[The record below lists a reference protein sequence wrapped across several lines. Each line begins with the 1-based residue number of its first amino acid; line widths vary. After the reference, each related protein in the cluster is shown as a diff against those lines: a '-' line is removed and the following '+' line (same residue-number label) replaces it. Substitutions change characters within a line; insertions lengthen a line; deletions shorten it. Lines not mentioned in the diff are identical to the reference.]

1 MLPWSVLHSITRT
14 NPAAEMTM
22 KKIMR
27 TRTIMLAGAV
37 LPLLAGCGANEIA
50 SPGTGGNVII
60 NPPPTV
66 TPTPSPTPTPGATVT
81 PAGGCPT
88 LPAGANALVDRGL
101 TAETPTG
108 VWRVCELP
116 ATINQSITL
125 TKVPGLLYSL
135 PGRVDVGC
143 DRGFSE
149 SQVPASCTIPSVT
162 LKIDPGV
169 ILYGSTGQS
178 WLAVNRGNKID
189 AVGTETKPI
198 IFTSRDNVLGLNS
211 DMSMGQWG
219 GVVLMGRA
227 MVTDCTAGSTA
238 GICERQT
245 EGAPEPAVY
254 GGQDDTDSSGRMKY
268 VQIRYSGFVLGKDS
282 ELQALTTEGVGS
294 GTELQYIQSHNSS
307 DDGAEFFGGV
317 VNMKHYIATGA
328 DDDSL
333 DVDTGARANFQY
345 VLLIQR
351 PGAGDALMEI
361 DSNNNEGD
369 TPRTRLNVVN
379 FTAIQGQVSSNNEGN
394 DQAAILLRGN
404 SDTTFA
410 NGIVATPNNECLRL
424 HGTGSLTQRATL
436 AAHSTVLSC
445 NSTKYIGSGSTG
457 FAYSAADIAAIFAGN
472 GNNDL
477 FSTTLASLFINGAN
491 ETGVAAFDAKTLD
504 PFFDTTDY
512 IGAVKDANDG
522 WFKGWTCNS
531 AIATFGDAGNAG
543 RSCTSLPT
551 T

>member
-1 MLPWSVLHSITRT
+1 
-14 NPAAEMTM
+14 M
-22 KKIMR
+22 KHIMR
-27 TRTIMLAGAV
+27 TKTIMLVGAA

-50 SPGTGGNVII
+50 SPGTGGNVTI
-60 NPPPTV
+60 NPPPTS
-66 TPTPSPTPTPGATVT
+66 TPSPTPTPAATVT

-88 LPAGANALVDRGL
+88 LPAGANPLVDRGV

-108 VWRVCELP
+108 VWRICELP

-149 SQVPASCTIPSVT
+149 SQVPASCTLPSVT
-162 LKIDPGV
+162 LKIEPGV
-169 ILYGSTGQS
+169 ILYGATGQS

-198 IFTSRDNVLGLNS
+198 IFTSRDNVLGINTDS
-211 DMSMGQWG
+211 SMGQWG

-227 MVTDCTAGSTA
+227 KITDCTYGSVAAGT
-238 GICERQT
+238 CERDT
-245 EGAPEPAVY
+245 EGSADPAIF
-254 GGQDDTDSSGRMKY
+254 GGADDTDSSGRMKY
-268 VQIRYSGFVLGKDS
+268 VQIRYSGFVLGKDV
-282 ELQALTTEGVGS
+282 ELQALTTEGIGS
-294 GTELQYIQSHNSS
+294 GTELAYIQTHNSS

-317 VNMKHYIATGA
+317 VNVKHYIATGA

-333 DVDTGARANFQY
+333 DVDTGARANFQH

-361 DSNNNEGD
+361 DSNGKESD
-369 TPRTRLNVVN
+369 TPRTNLKVVN
-379 FTAIQGQVSSNNEGN
+379 FTAIQGQVSSNNEAN
-394 DQAAILLRGN
+394 DQASILLRGN

-410 NGIVATPNNECLRL
+410 NGIVVTPNNECLRL
-424 HGTGSLTQRATL
+424 HGTGSLADRATL
-436 AAHSTVLSC
+436 VAHSTVLTC
-445 NSTKYIGSGSTG
+445 NSTKFIGSGAAG
-457 FAYSAADIAAIFAGN
+457 VAYTASDIAAIFAGN
-472 GNNDL
+472 GNNDV
-477 FSTTLASLFINGAN
+477 FSTTLSSLFVNGAN
-491 ETGVAAFDAKTLD
+491 ESQVAAFDAKTLD
-504 PFFDTTDY
+504 AFFDTTTH

-531 AIATFGDAGNAG
+531 TTATFDDAANGNRA
-543 RSCTSLPT
+543 CTSLPIA
-551 T
+551 